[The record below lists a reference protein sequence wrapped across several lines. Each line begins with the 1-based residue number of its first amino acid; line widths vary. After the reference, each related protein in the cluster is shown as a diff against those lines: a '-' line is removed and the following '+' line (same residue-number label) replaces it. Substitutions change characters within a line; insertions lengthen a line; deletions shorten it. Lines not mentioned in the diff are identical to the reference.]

1 MSTAST
7 SSDPSAKPKTSHRF
21 LDEAGDTVIIG
32 KGGVP
37 MLGQAGVSMA
47 FGIGM
52 VKFSEELE
60 PIRQSIGQLER
71 EIEGDAYLNRIPSIA
86 NQIAR
91 GGFHLHAKD
100 DPPEVREKFYRLIQG
115 MDCSLEMMV
124 ARKIPALFARKHGS
138 NESEFYADVLSHLLK
153 NKLKL
158 GEKLVLNIAAR
169 GNSTKN
175 SNLERALHKAT
186 SRFLKTH
193 EVVEIR
199 SQVVFNLQ
207 TPKSE
212 PLLKVADYLCWT
224 VQRVFERGETR
235 YYDFMLDKVRLVV
248 DLYDME
254 GYAGNRNYHK
264 RDNPL
269 TAAKKLSPPSP

>member
-1 MSTAST
+1 MSQTPT
-7 SSDPSAKPKTSHRF
+7 PSSPPAKPKTSHRF
-21 LDEAGDTVIIG
+21 LDEAGDTVFFG

-37 MLGQAGVSMA
+37 MLGQPGVSLA

-52 VKFSEELE
+52 VKISEELE
-60 PIRQSIGQLER
+60 PLRQQIRQLER

-86 NQIAR
+86 KQIAR

-100 DPPEVREKFYRLIQG
+100 DPPEVREKFYHLIQG

-175 SNLERALHKAT
+175 MNLERALHKAT
-186 SRFLKTH
+186 ARFLKSH
-193 EVVEIR
+193 DLAEIQ

-207 TPKSE
+207 TPKTE
-212 PLLKVADYLCWT
+212 PLLKIADYLCWT
-224 VQRVFERGETR
+224 VQRVFEKGETR

-248 DLYDME
+248 DLYDAAS
-254 GYAGNRNYHK
+254 YAGNRHYHK
-264 RDNPL
+264 KDNPL
-269 TAAKKLSPPSP
+269 TAAKKISPPSP

>member
-1 MSTAST
+1 MTT
-7 SSDPSAKPKTSHRF
+7 QGPKLTPKQPAKPETTHRF
-21 LDEAGDTVIIG
+21 LDEAGDTVILG

-37 MLGQAGVSMA
+37 ALGQPGVSLA

-52 VKFSEELE
+52 VKFSEEAE
-60 PIRQSIGQLER
+60 PVRQRIRDLER
-71 EIEGDAYLNRIPSIA
+71 EIEGDKYLNRIPSIA
-86 NQIAR
+86 GQIAR
-91 GGFHLHAKD
+91 DGYNLHAKD

-115 MDCSLEMMV
+115 MNCSLEMMV
-124 ARKIPALFARKHGS
+124 ARKIPALFAKKHGA

-175 SNLERALHKAT
+175 TNLERALQKAT
-186 SRFLKTH
+186 ARFLKLH
-193 EVVEIR
+193 EVEEIR

-207 TPKSE
+207 TPKTE

-248 DLYDME
+248 DLYDSD
-254 GYAGNRNYHK
+254 GYAGNKNYHK

-269 TAAKKLSPPSP
+269 TAAKKIMK